1 MALKKR
7 GNVWWIDITVN
18 GKRFR
23 ESTKTEDK
31 GLAKKFHDARMKEL
45 YTQEHGLKPKGKP
58 SGLTLKQAY
67 DRAYKEFWSINSKSP
82 ETYDHNWKIIEEII
96 GGNTL
101 LDDIDRARLTTLVS
115 TMIDKGYTLATIN
128 RKLSLISKILTL
140 AVEWGEV
147 SNIPKIPR
155 MKERN
160 NRIRWVS
167 DKEESLITGV
177 LRDKGDHYRCLM
189 ASFVEF
195 LRDTGMRLSEG
206 LGVEEKDIDLTKAV
220 IYVWEN
226 KADHPRMV
234 PMTDRVKGILEDRL
248 RFGNKPF
255 GVLTKDKC
263 EHYWN
268 WAKERIGLSGDKYFV
283 IHALRHATASR
294 LVNAGV
300 DLMIVKEYL
309 GHKSIQTTLKYAHLD
324 PERLRKAT
332 ETLNGGKSSEPQ
344 E

>member
-7 GNVWWIDITVN
+7 GNVWWIDITLN
-18 GKRFR
+18 GRRFR

-31 GLAKKFHDARMKEL
+31 GLAKRFHDARMKEL
-45 YTQEHGLKPKGKP
+45 YTQEHGLKPKGES

-67 DRAYKEFWSINSKSP
+67 DKAYREFWSINSKSP
-82 ETYDHNWKIIEEII
+82 ETYDHNWKIIEEIL

-101 LDDIDRARLTTLVS
+101 LDDIDRTRLSTLVS

-140 AVEWGEV
+140 AVEWGEL
-147 SNIPKIPR
+147 SNTPKIPR
-155 MKERN
+155 MKERGG
-160 NRIRWVS
+160 RIRWVS
-167 DKEESLITGV
+167 DKEETLITTV
-177 LRDKGDHYRCLM
+177 LRDKGDYYRCLM

-206 LGVEEKDIDLTKAV
+206 LSIEEKDIDLAKGV

-234 PMTDRVKGILEDRL
+234 PMTDRVKGIIEDRL

-255 GVLTKDKC
+255 GGLTKDKC

-268 WAKERIGLSGDKYFV
+268 WAKERIGLSDDKDFV

-300 DLMIVKEYL
+300 DLMLVKEFL
-309 GHKSIQTTLKYAHLD
+309 GHKSIQTTMKYAHLD
-324 PERLRKAT
+324 PERLKKAT
-332 ETLNGGKSSEPQ
+332 ETLNRRK
-344 E
+344 